1 MACEDSEQQWKAS
14 VNEIAGYERERER
27 EAKRERE
34 RKRETEITSLMEEH
48 KARTSYL
55 MLQQVKSAKPMS
67 TYFSYLCNVR
77 EFLILPDENFAMV
90 QTLILYSQIDNS
102 RYVIRESV
110 SDKTCSVSRG
120 TCSDDHQI
128 CLGEYVFGISR
139 LP

>member
-1 MACEDSEQQWKAS
+1 
-14 VNEIAGYERERER
+14 
-27 EAKRERE
+27 
-34 RKRETEITSLMEEH
+34 MEEH

-77 EFLILPDENFAMV
+77 GFLILPDKDFTMV
-90 QTLILYSQIDNS
+90 KTLILYSQIDNS
-102 RYVIRESV
+102 RYIIRESV

-139 LP
+139 LPLSFLNGIICTFFFIHRSMQFVFNYLEKSIKVHPYAISLKGIPC